1 MVGRAAIILRAKEDE
16 MDRCSGCGGSL
27 TTAGCINPACM
38 SGPGGYYR
46 DGVKVAP
53 AAGPPPPLG
62 RTLGDVADD
71 LRGSAQV
78 ARRAIASAIGIGT
91 FRDEAA
97 SELAQAVVL
106 LNRAAARFDL
116 VCGLE
121 DVQFTKTRD

>member
-1 MVGRAAIILRAKEDE
+1 
-16 MDRCSGCGGSL
+16 
-27 TTAGCINPACM
+27 M
-38 SGPGGYYR
+38 SEKR
-46 DGVKVAP
+46 
-53 AAGPPPPLG
+53 

-121 DVQFTKTRD
+121 DPVWGSAQSEKESTR

>member
-53 AAGPPPPLG
+53 AAGPPPPLVLPSPADVRARIAALSDDEVITLWGLLRKMSPDG
-62 RTLGDVADD
+62 R
-71 LRGSAQV
+71 
-78 ARRAIASAIGIGT
+78 
-91 FRDEAA
+91 
-97 SELAQAVVL
+97 
-106 LNRAAARFDL
+106 
-116 VCGLE
+116 
-121 DVQFTKTRD
+121 